1 MDEEVS
7 ASFEG
12 HIVVDA
18 EGETVGR
25 VSRVIYEDD
34 DLDSMPSW
42 MVVDRGLLR
51 SEHYVPASGAYATP
65 DDRVIVP
72 FAKRWIK
79 AAPRADR
86 NELTAPT
93 RRELHIHYQ
102 LGQTGS

>member
-1 MDEEVS
+1 MAEELS

-12 HIVVDA
+12 HTVIDA
-18 EGETVGR
+18 DGETVGK
-25 VSRVIYEDD
+25 VIRVIYEDD

-42 MVVDRGLLR
+42 IVVDRGLLR
-51 SEHYVPASGAYATP
+51 SEHYVPAPGAYATP
-65 DDRVIVP
+65 DDCVVVP

-86 NELTAPT
+86 NGLTAPT
-93 RRELHIHYQ
+93 RRELQIHYQ